1 MGDEKK
7 PSAPPPPPPR
17 AQGGTSEGTP
27 RSREAIQPIANRRAL
42 VEKRKLTHLDAG
54 SAKPACGPSS

>member
-27 RSREAIQPIANRRAL
+27 RSHVTNGRTGGYTTDSKPSGSS
-42 VEKRKLTHLDAG
+42 RKA
-54 SAKPACGPSS
+54 

>member
-7 PSAPPPPPPR
+7 PSTPPSPPPR

-27 RSREAIQPIANRRAL
+27 RSHVTNGRTGGYETNSNPPDYNKKA
-42 VEKRKLTHLDAG
+42 
-54 SAKPACGPSS
+54 